1 MAVKKSTY
9 ELAAREASKDLR
21 AVMSSF
27 GDINFMRE
35 QGSPKT
41 EKRRELLANMAPDLQ
56 QMQADGVPMHVLERL
71 ARMDIE

>member
-1 MAVKKSTY
+1 MAKKSIY

-27 GDINFMRE
+27 GDVNFMRE

-41 EKRRELLANMAPDLQ
+41 EKRRELLASMSPDLQ
-56 QMQADGVPMHVLERL
+56 QMQAEGMPAYVLERL
-71 ARMDIE
+71 ARMDVD